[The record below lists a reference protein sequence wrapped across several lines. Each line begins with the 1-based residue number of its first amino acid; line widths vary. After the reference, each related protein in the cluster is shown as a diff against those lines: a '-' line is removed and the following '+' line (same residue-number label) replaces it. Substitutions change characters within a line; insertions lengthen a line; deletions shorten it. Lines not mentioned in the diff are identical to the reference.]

1 MKKWENLLVVIDKST
16 ERLVFR
22 SFWTEWPQ
30 MIPGNNRFA
39 VRNWRG
45 WNDWTNDDW
54 NNFTLRWHNVMHPVE
69 RATPDDVLSD
79 EDRARLPIERE
90 KSAVAW
96 HWLNVLHALHRSTE
110 GMIQGIHM
118 YDSAAEKELLEQE
131 HQAVK
136 DLIRRDLSQHW
147 ARIWNASTMEEIE
160 NLAEE
165 LRFTSRNSQAY
176 F

>member
-16 ERLVFR
+16 GRLIFR

-45 WNDWTNDDW
+45 WNDWTEEDW
-54 NNFTLRWHNVMHPVE
+54 NQFTLSWSNVMRPVE
-69 RATPDDVLSD
+69 RAEIPLTD
-79 EDRARLPIERE
+79 EDRARLPVERE
-90 KSAVAW
+90 KAAVAW
-96 HWLNVLHALHRSTE
+96 RWLNVLYALHRSTE
-110 GMIQGIHM
+110 GMIPGI
-118 YDSAAEKELLEQE
+118 YVYESEAEKDLLEQE
-131 HQAVK
+131 RQSVK
-136 DLIRRDLSQHW
+136 ELIRQDLSQYW

-160 NLAEE
+160 SLAEE